1 MYPESDLLPL
11 SALQHLAF
19 CARQCALIH
28 VEGQWGENL
37 YTAQGRVLHERA
49 DQGGNE
55 VRHGVRVEFGVALR
69 SLRLGLS
76 GKADCVEFRGGAG
89 GGPPVP
95 CPVEYK
101 RGKPKAHDADLV
113 QLCAQA
119 LCLEEMLSCS
129 VPEGALFYGKPR
141 RRTVVRFDVALRT
154 RVEEL
159 AAALHTL
166 VASGRTPPPE
176 PGEKC
181 RACSLERLCLPRTCG
196 GRPGR
201 ATAYVAGLL
210 EVM

>member
-1 MYPESDLLPL
+1 MHPESDLLPL

-28 VEGQWGENL
+28 VEGLWGENL

-49 DQGGNE
+49 DRGGAE
-55 VRHGVRVEFGVALR
+55 VRRGVRVEFGVALR

-76 GKADCVEFRGGAG
+76 GKADCVEFREGTGA
-89 GGPPVP
+89 GPPVP

-101 RGKPKAHDADLV
+101 RGKPKDHDADLV

-119 LCLEEMLSCS
+119 LCLEEMLEIE

-141 RRTVVRFDVALRT
+141 RRKAVRFDAGLRG

-159 AAALHTL
+159 AAELHAL
-166 VASGRTPPPE
+166 VAAGRTPPPE

-181 RACSLERLCLPRTCG
+181 RACSLEGLCLPRACA

-201 ATAYVAGLL
+201 ASAYVASLL
-210 EVM
+210 EEM